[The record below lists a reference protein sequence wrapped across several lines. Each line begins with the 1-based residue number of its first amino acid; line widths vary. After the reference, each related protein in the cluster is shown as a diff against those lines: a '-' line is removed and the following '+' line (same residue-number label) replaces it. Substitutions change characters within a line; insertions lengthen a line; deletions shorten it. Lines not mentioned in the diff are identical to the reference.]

1 MKRKLKHFREALKVK
16 EEVTVYSRLYEK
28 GFIFQGL
35 YFETIFGR
43 FDSIF
48 PRRKNFK

>member
-1 MKRKLKHFREALKVK
+1 MKLKHFREALKVK
-16 EEVTVYSRLYEK
+16 KKVIVYSRLYERSFMFK
-28 GFIFQGL
+28 GM

-48 PRRKNFK
+48 LRRKNFK